1 MRYLLDT
8 DTCIFLFRN
17 AGSVAERLKD
27 VGINNCCISEI
38 TKAEILVGL
47 NLSTRND
54 KQKAAA
60 RCFLESVETIPVTNA
75 IDLYAREKA
84 RLIKAGLSIEDF
96 DLLIGCTAIQSNSII
111 VTHNTAHLSRI
122 TGIVCEDW
130 A

>member
-1 MRYLLDT
+1 MKYLLDT

-17 AGSVAERLKD
+17 VGSVAERLKA

-38 TKAEILVGL
+38 TKAEILAGL
-47 NLSTRND
+47 HLSTRSE

-60 RCFLESVETIPVTNA
+60 RCFLESVGTVPVTNA
-75 IDLYAREKA
+75 IELYASEKA
-84 RLIKAGLSIEDF
+84 RLMKAGLGIEDF
-96 DLLIGCTAIQSNSII
+96 DLLIGCTAIQSNCIM

>member
-17 AGSVAERLKD
+17 VGSVAERLKD

-60 RCFLESVETIPVTNA
+60 RCFLESVETIPVTKA